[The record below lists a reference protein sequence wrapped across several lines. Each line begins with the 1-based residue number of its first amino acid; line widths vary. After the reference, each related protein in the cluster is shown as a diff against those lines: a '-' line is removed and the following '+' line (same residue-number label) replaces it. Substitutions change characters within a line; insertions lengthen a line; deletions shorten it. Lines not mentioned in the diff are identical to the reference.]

1 MALWRGQPPLIM
13 FESQLEKRGWRWPIS
28 ALVTLVCLG
37 SLGPIVIDLEQGLPL
52 SLQSLLVC
60 WLPLMLGWRAG
71 VSGVLAYVALGV
83 AGVPI
88 FAGYNGGPDILS
100 GPTGGYLMGM
110 PVAALVLGAM
120 AEALPENASDRER
133 YLRIGAG
140 MILGHIV
147 ILVMGIP
154 WQMKFAP
161 DLDVQALLERLARPA
176 LLKCALGLLLSV
188 LAMRA
193 SGSRA

>member
-1 MALWRGQPPLIM
+1 
-13 FESQLEKRGWRWPIS
+13 
-28 ALVTLVCLG
+28 
-37 SLGPIVIDLEQGLPL
+37 
-52 SLQSLLVC
+52 
-60 WLPLMLGWRAG
+60 
-71 VSGVLAYVALGV
+71 
-83 AGVPI
+83 
-88 FAGYNGGPDILS
+88 
-100 GPTGGYLMGM
+100 MGM

-161 DLDVQALLERLARPA
+161 DLDVQALLERLSRPA